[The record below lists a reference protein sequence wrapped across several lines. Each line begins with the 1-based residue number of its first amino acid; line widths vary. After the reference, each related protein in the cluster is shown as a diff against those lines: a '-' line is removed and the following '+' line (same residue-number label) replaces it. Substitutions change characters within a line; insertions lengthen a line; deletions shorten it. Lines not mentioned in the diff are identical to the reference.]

1 MISKEYTYMSPQD
14 RKKIF
19 LEHLEKG
26 DKLGKKVDSVTIR
39 IRPFLMRKNLESRSN
54 KDQAGAKKRSDAD
67 HGRFVHGIRKAF
79 AT

>member
-19 LEHLEKG
+19 LEHLEKE
-26 DKLGKKVDSVTIR
+26 DKHGKKVDSATIR
-39 IRPFLMRKNLESRSN
+39 IRSFQMQKNLESRSN
-54 KDQAGAKKRSDAD
+54 KGRADARRRSEIDY
-67 HGRFVHGIRKAF
+67 GRFVHGIRKAF